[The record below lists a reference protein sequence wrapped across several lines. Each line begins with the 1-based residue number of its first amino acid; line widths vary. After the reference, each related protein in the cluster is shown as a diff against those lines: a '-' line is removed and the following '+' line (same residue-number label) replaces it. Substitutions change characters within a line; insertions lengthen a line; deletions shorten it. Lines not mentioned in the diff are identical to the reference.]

1 MYRDNS
7 LVPTEAVRL
16 LALGCLT
23 ERPMTYA
30 ALAQEVKQF
39 TGFIIGPSLDL
50 VGTPLEVLKVERL
63 IEPLKDDESPDDEN
77 GEGERLALTPGGMEE
92 IYRLLKSNSRAP
104 VNDISKLIIALK
116 MRFLHLLPQDDQLIQ
131 IDILQEISQR
141 HLERSTELRAQ
152 HTAGSGYLT
161 DWLDHDID
169 QARGRLE
176 WLAELRGRLA

>member
-23 ERPMTYA
+23 EKPMTYA

-63 IEPLKDDESPDDEN
+63 IEPQKDSQDQDDE
-77 GEGERLALTPGGMEE
+77 LLTLTPGGMEE

-104 VNDISKLIIALK
+104 VNDVSKLIIALK

-131 IDILQEISQR
+131 IEILQEISQR
-141 HLERSTELRAQ
+141 QLDRSTELRA
-152 HTAGSGYLT
+152 HHNKDRGHLT

-169 QARGRLE
+169 QARGRLA
-176 WLAELRGRLA
+176 WLAELRSRIA

>member
-23 ERPMTYA
+23 EAPMTYA

-39 TGFIIGPSLDL
+39 TGYIIGPSLDL

-63 IEPLKDDESPDDEN
+63 IEPLKGAPSPV
-77 GEGERLALTPGGMEE
+77 GELLGVTSDGMEE
-92 IYRLLKSNSRAP
+92 IYRLMKSNSRAP
-104 VNDISKLIIALK
+104 VNDVSKLIIALK

-131 IDILQEISQR
+131 IDILHEISQR
-141 HLERSTELRAQ
+141 QLDRSTNLRAQ
-152 HTAGSGYLT
+152 HDKDLGYLSQ
-161 DWLDHDID
+161 WLDHDID
-169 QARGRLE
+169 QARGHLN
-176 WLAELRGRLA
+176 WLAELRSRIA

>member
-1 MYRDNS
+1 MLPMYRDNS

-23 ERPMTYA
+23 EKPMTYS

-39 TGFIIGPSLDL
+39 TGFVVGPSLDL

-63 IEPLKDDESPDDEN
+63 IEPVKDDTAQDSE
-77 GEGERLALTPGGMEE
+77 LLTLTPGGMEE

-104 VNDISKLIIALK
+104 VNDVSKLIIALK

-141 HLERSTELRAQ
+141 QLDRFSELRAQ
-152 HTAGSGYLT
+152 HSKDRGHLT
-161 DWLDHDID
+161 EWLDHDID
-169 QARGRLE
+169 QARGHLN
-176 WLAELRGRLA
+176 WLTDLRSQIA

>member
-23 ERPMTYA
+23 EKPMTYA

-63 IEPLKDDESPDDEN
+63 IEPLESDADQEDA
-77 GEGERLALTPGGMEE
+77 LLTLTPGGMEE

-104 VNDISKLIIALK
+104 VNDVSKLIIALK

-131 IDILQEISQR
+131 IEILQEISQR
-141 HLERSTELRAQ
+141 QLDRLTDLRAH
-152 HTAGSGYLT
+152 HTNDRGHLT

-169 QARGRLE
+169 QARGRLT
-176 WLAELRGRLA
+176 WLANLRSRIA